1 MIKSSHPH
9 NHSSPK
15 ELKLQKGSNFAPK
28 ESSNLQSET
37 DRENPQFHK
46 LGLDT
51 NWIQQDYP
59 DGKEL
64 THNPQNVERKR
75 SLQETLEDDGA
86 ERKEANRWL
95 IFSGDKEL
103 ESSDVFL
110 PPIIW

>member
-28 ESSNLQSET
+28 ESSNLQLET

-59 DGKEL
+59 DGRGFKTYKGKKEL
-64 THNPQNVERKR
+64 TGNSGGRRSREKR
-75 SLQETLEDDGA
+75 G
-86 ERKEANRWL
+86 
-95 IFSGDKEL
+95 
-103 ESSDVFL
+103 ESVIDFQRR
-110 PPIIW
+110 